1 MTSLRA
7 PLPESRKWGSYYII
21 NLLLKTHFRLNSVS
35 LSNSILRMLNA
46 NKADMPDFS
55 AFPKSQQVTF
65 KYHEGVLAFLEEHY
79 DKAEESLTEAWNLC
93 HKDAMRNKE

>member
-1 MTSLRA
+1 
-7 PLPESRKWGSYYII
+7 
-21 NLLLKTHFRLNSVS
+21 
-35 LSNSILRMLNA
+35 
-46 NKADMPDFS
+46 MPDFS

-93 HKDAMRNKE
+93 HKDATRNKE